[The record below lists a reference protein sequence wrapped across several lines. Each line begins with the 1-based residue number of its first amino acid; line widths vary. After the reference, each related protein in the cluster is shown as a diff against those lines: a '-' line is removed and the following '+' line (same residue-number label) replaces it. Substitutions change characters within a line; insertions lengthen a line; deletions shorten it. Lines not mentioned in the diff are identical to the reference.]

1 VSVKFLPATRA
12 AAKARIALAGPS
24 GSGKTYTGLSL
35 ACRLAER
42 VAVIDTERGSA
53 SKYVGL
59 NSWAFD
65 TLAPTSFS
73 PQSLTEALAVAGG
86 EGYGCVVVDS
96 LSHYWMGVDGM
107 LEQVDRRAKGGNNF
121 SGWKE
126 ARPDERRMIDSLVSY
141 PGHVI
146 VTLRVKTEY
155 VIEDNDRGKKVP
167 RKVGLRPEQREGIE
181 YEFDVIGD
189 LDLDNTLTV
198 SKTRIPML
206 HGATIPKPGPEL
218 GETIRDW
225 LADGVE
231 TAGPMT
237 YRADAL
243 DPDATVVV
251 LRELLATVREA
262 GLLNAPVVDAE
273 GAPTVLGDLVVARG
287 RALAATPSGGAVNGS
302 AT

>member
-1 VSVKFLPATRA
+1 MTIKFAPATRS

-35 ACRLAER
+35 ACRLADK
-42 VAVIDTERGSA
+42 VAVVDTERGSA
-53 SKYVGL
+53 SKYAGL
-59 NSWAFD
+59 NAWAFD
-65 TLAPTSFS
+65 TVTPNTFS
-73 PQSLTEALAVAGG
+73 PQSLTETLAVAAG
-86 EGYGCVVVDS
+86 EGYGCILIDS

-126 ARPDERRMIDSLVSY
+126 ARPDERRMIDALVSY

-155 VIEDNDRGKKVP
+155 VIEENDRGKKVP

-189 LDLDNTLTV
+189 LDLDNTLSV

-206 HGATIPKPGPEL
+206 HGAVIAKPGPEL
-218 GETIRDW
+218 AETIRDW
-225 LADGVE
+225 LADGEE
-231 TAGPMT
+231 TTGPLA
-237 YRADAL
+237 YRAEAL
-243 DPDATVVV
+243 DPAVTVEQ
-251 LRELLATVREA
+251 LRTLHDTVKA
-262 GLLNAPVVDAE
+262 GGLLNAPVTDAD
-273 GAPTVLGDLVVARG
+273 GNPTVLGDLIVARG
-287 RALAATPSGGAVNGS
+287 RALAPKPASEA
-302 AT
+302 AA